1 MQASFSGGSVI
12 IPLNS
17 ARQTSHAWTAP
28 ILVGLLL
35 FACSGKKFHVG
46 SSAPDRPSPIKPA
59 SDTDASGHAEEAG
72 VGGGNG
78 AATHEPSLVP
88 ADAGLEAGLSPT
100 FALEP
105 PLAFDGQPIFSE
117 YVRLTHVQWENSV
130 VDNLRLDTATG
141 YLSSL
146 PPDPWARYSNNELAL
161 TVGTALALNYQAA
174 AADIAQR
181 VALDATALDR
191 VSSSRDPEEFVAEVG
206 RRFFRRPLTS
216 EEQATY
222 LDLFETGMGLADSE
236 ANAFAEGARLAI
248 EGWMQSP
255 NFLYRV
261 EQSEG
266 TLNGFE
272 VATRLAYLLTDST
285 PSDSL
290 LDAAEGGALD
300 ASSGVEAAARELM
313 NDARATLVFR
323 RFHDETFVLRRL
335 MDVSFADQLGLPS
348 TLGADLG
355 EAANLFFDHLF
366 LEGFGLRELLLSR
379 VAFANPT
386 LAAFYGTPAPASSDF
401 QRFDAGPMRRGFFAQ
416 LPILMLDSVGE
427 TPNPFRRGARFVR
440 YVLCQNPVPPADIV
454 PVLPQAIEGGTNR
467 QRASAVVSPPQCF
480 DCHQLTD
487 PFGFAFENFD
497 GLGRLRTEDNG
508 LPVDSTGVYPY
519 SEGIAFADSAELM
532 AILAESPLAHGCYAK
547 NLTEFTM
554 ARSLTKDD
562 APLVTEL
569 QQRSSAKDASLVE
582 LITALVSSEGYRT
595 RKASP

>member
-1 MQASFSGGSVI
+1 MV
-12 IPLNS
+12 IPLNI

-28 ILVGLLL
+28 ILGGLLV
-35 FACSGKKFHVG
+35 FACSGDKFHVG
-46 SSAPDRPSPIKPA
+46 SSAPDQPSPTKPTG
-59 SDTDASGHAEEAG
+59 DENDAGGAEESSFAG
-72 VGGGNG
+72 
-78 AATHEPSLVP
+78 ATDSSTQDPSFIEP
-88 ADAGLEAGLSPT
+88 DAGLEPVPSSV

-105 PLAFDGQPIFSE
+105 PLVFDGQPIFSA

-146 PPDPWARYSNNELAL
+146 PLDPSTRYTNNELAL
-161 TVGTALALNYQAA
+161 SVGTALALNYQAA
-174 AADIAQR
+174 ADDVAQR
-181 VALDATALDR
+181 VTRDSTALDR

-216 EEQATY
+216 AEQTTY
-222 LDLFETGMGLADSE
+222 LDLFEIGMGLADSE

-248 EGWMQSP
+248 EAWMQSP
-255 NFLYRV
+255 HFLYRV

-266 TLNGFE
+266 ALNGFE
-272 VATRLAYLLTDST
+272 LATRLAYLLTDST

-300 ASSGVEAAARELM
+300 GSSGVETAARELL
-313 NDARATLVFR
+313 NDPRATLVFR
-323 RFHDETFVLRRL
+323 RFHDETFLLRRL
-335 MDVSFADQLGLPS
+335 IDVSFAEQLGLPS

-355 EAANLFFDHLF
+355 EAANLFFDRLF
-366 LEGFGLRELLLSR
+366 IEGFGLRELLLSR

-416 LPILMLDSVGE
+416 LPILTMDSFGE
-427 TPNPFRRGARFVR
+427 TPNSFRRGARFVR
-440 YVLCQNPVPPADIV
+440 YVLCQNQVPPAV
-454 PVLPQAIEGGTNR
+454 VAPVLPQAVDEGTNR
-467 QRASAVVSPPQCF
+467 QRASGLVSAPQCF

-508 LPVDSTGVYPY
+508 LPVDSTGFYPY
-519 SEGIAFADSAELM
+519 SEGTPFADSTELM

-547 NLTEFTM
+547 NLTEFAM
-554 ARSLTKDD
+554 ARFLTKND
-562 APLVTEL
+562 AELVTEL
-569 QQRSSAKDASLVE
+569 QQRSSAQDKSLVE